1 MPTTENAKSRFDA
14 GDLAGA
20 VAAGIEDVRQNPTD
34 TQRRLFLAELFCF
47 QGDIER
53 ADRQLDVIV
62 QQQPD
67 AVLVLQFRQLLR
79 AEQHRQET
87 FTQGRAPE
95 FLLDPPEH
103 LRLQVRAGIHF
114 REGDVTGA
122 QSLLDQAEQ
131 ARPELSGTC
140 DGKPFSLLRDLDD
153 LTASFFEVLTN
164 NGHYYWVPFEAV
176 RQVEFHAPVAPRDLL
191 WRRASMTVAGGPDGE
206 VFVAATYYD
215 SCRSDDDGLRLGRA
229 TDWRENPNGPTRG
242 IGQRVFLM
250 GDNDYAAL
258 EIGQI
263 EINPVSD
270 TPSE

>member
-1 MPTTENAKSRFDA
+1 MPPTENAKSRFDA
-14 GDLAGA
+14 GDLNGA
-20 VAAGIEDVRQNPTD
+20 VAAGIEDVRQHPTD

-47 QGDIER
+47 QGDVER

-79 AEQHRQET
+79 AEQHRRET

-114 REGDVTGA
+114 REKDFAGA

-131 ARPELSGTC
+131 CRPEVSGTC
-140 DGKPFSLLRDLDD
+140 DTKPFSMLRDLDD

-164 NGHYYWVPFEAV
+164 DGHYYWVPFEVV
-176 RQVEFHAPVAPRDLL
+176 RQIEFHAPVAPRDLL
-191 WRRASMTVAGGPDGE
+191 WRRASMTIAGGPDGE
-206 VFVAATYYD
+206 VFVAATYFD
-215 SCRSDDDGLRLGRA
+215 SFQAEDDGLRLGRA
-229 TDWRENPNGPTRG
+229 TDWRENPNGPIQG
-242 IGQRVFLM
+242 VGQRVFM
-250 GDNDYAAL
+250 VGDNDHAAL

-263 EINPVSD
+263 EINQVSERPV
-270 TPSE
+270 E